1 MEILDIHTH
10 HSVPQPEGVVSLRV
24 RKEGESYLLEPHQA
38 YSVGIH
44 PWDTVADEI
53 ESRFSLLETLA
64 SQPGVVAIG
73 EAGIDLNVGGPLF
86 RQLQIFREHVELS
99 EELQKPLIIH
109 NVKGHDIIIGAH
121 RDLRP
126 SQKWAIHG
134 FRQKPEVAQMF
145 IRAGFY
151 LSFGAEFNPETLAA
165 MPRERIL
172 AETDDSELSIQEV
185 IKKLSEVRGEEML
198 PLIKENTRIFLGD
211 H

>member
-24 RKEGESYLLEPHQA
+24 SKEGESYLLEPEQA

-44 PWDTVADEI
+44 PWDTVADAI
-53 ESRFSLLETLA
+53 ESRFPLLETLA

-86 RQLQIFREHVELS
+86 RQLQIFRNHVELS

-121 RDLRP
+121 RDLHP
-126 SQKWAIHG
+126 AQKWAIHG

-145 IRAGFY
+145 LRAGFY
-151 LSFGAEFNPETLAA
+151 LSFGAVFNPETLAA
-165 MPRERIL
+165 MPADRIL
-172 AETDDSELSIQEV
+172 AETDDSELSIHEV
-185 IKKLSEVRGEEML
+185 IKRLSEVRGEDML

-211 H
+211 Q